1 MDKNRKVI
9 KTGNS
14 LALTIPNKIIKSFDI
29 KEGDLA
35 QYKISSSKTSTYK
48 AQESGNLKPQTLLLK
63 QKQSISVL
71 LLH

>member
-1 MDKNRKVI
+1 MDKIRKVI

-35 QYKISSSKTSTYK
+35 QYKVSSSKTSITYTFTGHPRQLSLGYAEK
-48 AQESGNLKPQTLLLK
+48 
-63 QKQSISVL
+63 
-71 LLH
+71 

>member
-35 QYKISSSKTSTYK
+35 QYKISSSKTSITYTF
-48 AQESGNLKPQTLLLK
+48 SGHPRQLSLGYAEK
-63 QKQSISVL
+63 
-71 LLH
+71 